1 MKNDVLFY
9 LYTTSLF
16 VAATDYNNAIPVKC
30 DVTPNGVVLG
40 TKATGFNIY
49 NNGEGFIEVSTWFT
63 VFANTIFIP

>member
-16 VAATDYNNAIPVKC
+16 VAATDYNNAIPVQS
-30 DVTPNGVVLG
+30 DVNLNGVVLG

-49 NNGEGFIEVSTWFT
+49 NNGEGFIGVSTWLT
-63 VFANTIFIP
+63 VFTNTIFIP